1 MQSTLTMRRRHAWIA
16 VVAAAMAASLV
27 AAPGAAS
34 KWGPTFTTIALPGAS
49 MTHVYAINAQGD
61 LAGSYVTGGK
71 TVGFVLAKN
80 GELTTIDYPGAVST
94 EAWGINARGDVVGRY
109 VQGGAI
115 HGFLLRDGV
124 LSNVDVPG
132 EANTMPTGITDD
144 GKIVGCYH
152 TTPWG
157 LQPPA
162 YMHGYVQD
170 GDEFT
175 RLAVLQSMNNGVA
188 AAGNLIAG
196 LRYDPDTGRVSPYL
210 SRNGNLTQL
219 AVPGALD
226 ASAWDVNAR
235 GEVVGV
241 YSDGSRAFGWVLS
254 RGEYEIV
261 DVPGSIN
268 TWAYGINAR
277 GQIVGVYTDEDGMHG
292 FVLDR

>member
-1 MQSTLTMRRRHAWIA
+1 MHTKVTMRRRRASIA
-16 VVAAAMAASLV
+16 VVAVALAASLV

-34 KWGPTFTTIALPGAS
+34 KSGPQFTKIVLPGAA

-61 LAGSYVTGGK
+61 LAGSYVAGGK
-71 TVGFVLAKN
+71 TLGFVLAKS
-80 GELTTIDYPGAVST
+80 GALTTIDYPGAVST

-109 VQGGAI
+109 VHGGRV

-132 EANTMPTGITDD
+132 EDNTMPTGISDD

-152 TTPWG
+152 TSPWG

-175 RLAVLQSMNNGVA
+175 RLPVLQSMNNGVA
-188 AAGNLIAG
+188 AGGNLVAG
-196 LRYDPDTGRVSPYL
+196 LRYDPDSGRVSPYV
-210 SRNGNLTQL
+210 SRNGSLTQL

-235 GEVVGV
+235 GEVVGF
-241 YSDGSRAFGWVLS
+241 YSDGSRAYGWVLAK
-254 RGEYEIV
+254 GAYATV
-261 DVPGSIN
+261 DVPGSFN

-277 GQIVGVYTDEDGMHG
+277 GQVVGVYTDESGMHG
-292 FVLDR
+292 FVLER